1 MAKKKTG
8 TELADGFTGGN
19 KNDSYD
25 GLAGQDTISGMGG
38 NDKLWGGADN
48 DGIIGGDGNDKIWG
62 DGGFDFITG
71 GTGKDTL
78 WGGTETDAFIFT
90 AGGQFGPGSDTDI
103 IKDIDTEGDDMDDIQ
118 VMSLDASIDSFDDV
132 MKHAKQ
138 DGKDVRLDFGNGDVL
153 ILADTLKAEL
163 SAELFM
169 YEG

>member
-8 TELADGFTGGN
+8 TELADSWVGGN

-25 GLAGQDTISGMGG
+25 GLAGQDAISGMGG

-48 DGIIGGDGNDKIWG
+48 DGIIGGEGNDKIWG
-62 DGGFDFITG
+62 DAGFDIITG
-71 GTGKDTL
+71 GAGKDTL
-78 WGGTETDAFIFT
+78 WGGSETDAFIFT
-90 AGGQFGPGSDTDI
+90 AGGRFGPGSDVDI
-103 IKDIDTEGDDMDDIQ
+103 IKDIDTDGEDMDDIQ
-118 VMSLDASIDSFDDV
+118 IMSLDASIDSFEDI

-153 ILADTLKAEL
+153 ILANTLKSEL